1 MSVLTRLGWVL
12 VACVAVFAG
21 YRIWENHVEKRG
33 ALEER
38 ERGEHAAEMQ
48 RTANRSRSQD
58 VERAQGERT
67 VYRDRFIDRTI
78 IEVRH
83 ASQNLASC
91 SLTPDT
97 VRLLNAAAECAR
109 NDRSAACGPD
119 GAMR

>member
-1 MSVLTRLGWVL
+1 MTTRIL
-12 VACVAVFAG
+12 VALALVAALLGG
-21 YRIWENHVEKRG
+21 YFWWESHVEKRG

-38 ERGEHAAEMQ
+38 ARGEHAAEMQ

-58 VERAQGERT
+58 IERAQGART

-83 ASQNLASC
+83 AAQNLASC
-91 SLTPDT
+91 PLTPDT

-119 GAMR
+119 GAVR